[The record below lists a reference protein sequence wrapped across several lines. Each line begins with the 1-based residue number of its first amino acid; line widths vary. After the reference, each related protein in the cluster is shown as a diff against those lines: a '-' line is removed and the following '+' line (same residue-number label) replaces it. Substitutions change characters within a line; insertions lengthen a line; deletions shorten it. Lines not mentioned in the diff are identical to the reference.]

1 MKTSSIAMNTALC
14 CSIFFVAH
22 LCHAADVPVANSSA
36 SASAK
41 PPADLADQKTANPKT
56 EDAAHTPEEL
66 AKPRFEILANGEEV
80 LDRRAKLI
88 WRRCVEGMRWTG
100 STCWGAPARLEFVAA
115 QSRAAQ
121 LAKDTKL
128 PWRLPHIPELRL
140 LVQKPA
146 TERATSGIDRGKR
159 LPWVDPEWFPGTPA
173 DWHWTQSSTVLGG
186 SINIYN
192 YGNVMSGTTPT
203 NVSRLA
209 PRTGWAFNFATG
221 EPAGDI
227 GRQNDL
233 IVRLVRGASL

>member
-1 MKTSSIAMNTALC
+1 MGWA
-14 CSIFFVAH
+14 V
-22 LCHAADVPVANSSA
+22 DQPA
-36 SASAK
+36 SDASAK
-41 PPADLADQKTANPKT
+41 PYSESASSTVGTSVQAS
-56 EDAAHTPEEL
+56 EEST
-66 AKPRFEILANGEEV
+66 KPRFEILANGEEV

-100 STCWGAPARLEFVAA
+100 STCWGVPARLEFVAA
-115 QSRAAQ
+115 QSRASQAV
-121 LAKDTKL
+121 KDSKL

-140 LVQKPA
+140 LLQKPA
-146 TERATSGIDRGKR
+146 TERAVSGIDRGKR
-159 LPWVDPEWFPGTPA
+159 LPWVDADLFPGTPA

-186 SINIYN
+186 NINIYN
-192 YGNVMSGTTPT
+192 YGNVMSGTTPS

-227 GRQNDL
+227 SRQNDL

>member
-1 MKTSSIAMNTALC
+1 MKTSSFASVLAVG
-14 CSIFFVAH
+14 CSAFFMAH
-22 LCHAADVPVANSSA
+22 STCAAEMSA
-36 SASAK
+36 SDASTK
-41 PPADLADQKTANPKT
+41 PNADSSVSPQGEVVHP
-56 EDAAHTPEEL
+56 PEEP

-100 STCWGAPARLEFVAA
+100 STCWGVPARFEFVAA

-121 LAKDTKL
+121 MGKDTKL

-146 TERATSGIDRGKR
+146 TERAVSGIDRGKR
-159 LPWVDPEWFPGTPA
+159 LPWVDAELFPGTPA

-186 SINIYN
+186 NINMYN

-227 GRQNDL
+227 SRQNDL

>member
-1 MKTSSIAMNTALC
+1 MKTRFIAIQAAFSCSLFLTTPLGLAQSVVAAEVGTKPHAEASIHSGALSS
-14 CSIFFVAH
+14 
-22 LCHAADVPVANSSA
+22 
-36 SASAK
+36 
-41 PPADLADQKTANPKT
+41 PAT
-56 EDAAHTPEEL
+56 EEPT
-66 AKPRFEILANGEEV
+66 KPRFEILANGEEV

-100 STCWGAPARLEFVAA
+100 TTCWGVAARFEFVAA
-115 QSRAAQ
+115 QTRATQ
-121 LAKDTKL
+121 VGKETKQ

-140 LVQKPA
+140 LVQKPQ
-146 TERATSGIDRGKR
+146 TERATSGVDRGKR
-159 LPWVDPEWFPGTPA
+159 LPWVDPDWFPGTPA

-186 SINIYN
+186 NINIYN

-227 GRQNDL
+227 SRQNDL
-233 IVRLVRGASL
+233 VVRLVRGASL